1 MSDPKRKTNFACRK
15 CLKGASAFLKTQI
28 ALLRVN
34 GRSPETSAAI
44 SKLKACIRL
53 LNEASLSS
61 PDPMSDKGKT
71 TVFVGDE
78 SKNVPAKALKPGT
91 YVKNYFS
98 WLAASGIELPKSAI
112 CDGLSLKWSV
122 KNLDLWRPLFA
133 TKDTLTE
140 DDRKGHRFWST
151 AFDFAGTSLYVN
163 SQWYGN
169 KRGIK
174 QKVGFDRFAVK
185 LAEACGL
192 SFSPYALPG
201 IPELRLGSDT
211 TAPSRDSDDGVSTAS
226 GVTIRITSMK
236 KRTFRFKG

>member
-1 MSDPKRKTNFACRK
+1 MSDPKLKANCTCRK

-28 ALLRVN
+28 ALLRIN
-34 GRSPETSAAI
+34 GRSSETSAAI
-44 SKLKACIRL
+44 SKLKACIKI
-53 LNEASLSS
+53 LNEARPST
-61 PDPMSDKGKT
+61 SDTVSDNAKT
-71 TVFVGDE
+71 VVMASDNSG
-78 SKNVPAKALKPGT
+78 NAPVRAQKPGA

-98 WLAASGIELPKSAI
+98 WLVSSGVKLPESTI
-112 CDGLSLKWSV
+112 SDGMNLKWSV
-122 KNLDLWRPLFA
+122 QNLDLWRPLFA
-133 TKDTLTE
+133 TKETLTQ

-151 AFDFAGTSLYVN
+151 PFDFAGTMLFIN

-169 KRGIK
+169 KRGKK
-174 QKVGFDRFAVK
+174 QKAGFDRFAVE

-201 IPELRLGSDT
+201 ILESKYESGKVAAVLDRKDCDT
-211 TAPSRDSDDGVSTAS
+211 TSP